1 MADTAYTFRT
11 ALQGFNRTDVV
22 NFIESTTAAHEAAL
36 HQLQVEN
43 SRLEQQLMDA
53 NRYIDELHQTI
64 ADLQNRAAEP
74 VMEEPAVALPPLE
87 DPLPAVA
94 PVMQNDFE
102 EMELAAYRRAEQAE
116 RKAKE
121 RASELYRQIDEV
133 IAKTNDKL
141 ELDDKALTR
150 LTADLSAN
158 ISALQQTMAK
168 IRSTMDESTLFMRK
182 MHLPLAEDEM
192 AE

>member
-1 MADTAYTFRT
+1 MSDTAYTFRT

-22 NFIESTTAAHEAAL
+22 NFIASTTAAHEAAL
-36 HQLQVEN
+36 HQLQMEN
-43 SRLEQQLMDA
+43 SRLEQQLLDA
-53 NRYIDELHQTI
+53 NHYIEELHQTI
-64 ADLQNRAAEP
+64 ANLQAEP
-74 VMEEPAVALPPLE
+74 APVEEPALALPPLE

-94 PVMQNDFE
+94 PVMSNDFE

-141 ELDDKALTR
+141 ELDDKALSR

-168 IRSTMDESTLFMRK
+168 IRATMDESTLFMRK
-182 MHLPLAEDEM
+182 MHLPLDDEPDAE
-192 AE
+192 

>member
-36 HQLQVEN
+36 HQMQMEN

-64 ADLQNRAAEP
+64 AAMQAEA
-74 VMEEPAVALPPLE
+74 VSVEEEPPMVLPPLE

-94 PVMQNDFE
+94 PVMTNDFE

-121 RASELYRQIDEV
+121 RAAELYRQIDEV

-141 ELDDKALTR
+141 EMDDKALTR

-168 IRSTMDESTLFMRK
+168 IRSTMDESTLFMKK
-182 MHLPLAEDEM
+182 MHLPVTDGDDE
-192 AE
+192 A

>member
-22 NFIESTTAAHEAAL
+22 NFIESTTAAHEASL
-36 HQLQVEN
+36 HQLQMEN
-43 SRLEQQLMDA
+43 SRLEQQLMEA
-53 NRYIDELHQTI
+53 NQYIEELHQTI
-64 ADLQNRAAEP
+64 AMMQAEASVP
-74 VMEEPAVALPPLE
+74 VEEEPALALPPLE

-94 PVMQNDFE
+94 PVVQNDFE

-121 RASELYRQIDEV
+121 RAADLYRQIDEV

-158 ISALQQTMAK
+158 ISTLQQTMAK
-168 IRSTMDESTLFMRK
+168 IRSTMDESTLFMKK
-182 MHLPLAEDEM
+182 MHLPLTDEDTEL
-192 AE
+192 